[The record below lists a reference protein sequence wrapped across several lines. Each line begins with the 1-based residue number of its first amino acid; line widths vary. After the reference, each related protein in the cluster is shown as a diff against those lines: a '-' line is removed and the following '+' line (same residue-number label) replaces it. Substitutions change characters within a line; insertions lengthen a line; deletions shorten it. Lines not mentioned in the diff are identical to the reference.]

1 MEHPLAVDFV
11 RWIVL
16 LPLIGA
22 AVNFLAGAW
31 HCSTTLGKRAISLV
45 GCGTVAAA
53 FAIAVYAWVTMLAI
67 GAGRSLHA
75 RRPVAV
81 DSTSAR

>member
-16 LPLIGA
+16 LPLLGA
-22 AVNFLAGAW
+22 AVNFLAGARLQRE
-31 HCSTTLGKRAISLV
+31 LGKRAISIV

-53 FAIAVYAWVTMLAI
+53 FALAAVCL
-67 GAGRSLHA
+67 GHDAGDRASRPLHA
-75 RRPVAV
+75 RPPMAM
-81 DSTSAR
+81 D